1 MRKKGEEPSPTGNSI
16 NKSFILER
24 SRNSLFPPPLSTC
37 SRGLYNLYSKVS
49 LLGSFRRVV
58 DRTTRGG
65 LVYTIYSKGGEEGGG
80 RRQPRNFPARPRSAE
95 PDLLGFLKA
104 DGTIRSPR
112 LIERTSFARLWV
124 IPPPSHPT
132 REFPPKEF
140 PSREFQPPNI

>member
-1 MRKKGEEPSPTGNSI
+1 MA
-16 NKSFILER
+16 
-24 SRNSLFPPPLSTC
+24 
-37 SRGLYNLYSKVS
+37 
-49 LLGSFRRVV
+49 
-58 DRTTRGG
+58 
-65 LVYTIYSKGGEEGGG
+65 GGG
-80 RRQPRNFPARPRSAE
+80 SLEISLQDRRPRSAE